1 MDQLILVTTRKEL
14 KETLLEIFRESA
26 PAAPQDLKPEEK
38 MDRRKA
44 AKFLGVS
51 YQTMYNWTK
60 SGVLKENGHGRKK
73 YYLRPELIEAMKNIG

>member
-14 KETLLEIFRESA
+14 KETILEILRESVA
-26 PAAPQDLKPEEK
+26 SVTTNIKSEEK

-60 SGVLKENGHGRKK
+60 NGVVKEHGRGRKK
-73 YYLRPELIEAMKNIG
+73 FYLRPELVEAMKNNG